1 MAAGAAGY
9 KPGMDAEEVS
19 RDAALLSARA
29 VLGASIAAHG
39 AQKMF
44 GAFGGPGPQKAGA
57 FFASLGF
64 KEGERYA
71 RMAAATELV
80 SGALIGLGALGPL
93 GPAML
98 LSVMAVAVES
108 VHRPKGYF
116 NQDGGFEMNAMYA
129 TAALL
134 LATHGPG
141 AFSVDRALGL
151 DKRFNGIH
159 GWLALAGG
167 LAGAALILGR
177 REQPQSAQPASSA
190 TGGEIAR
197 EQTAR
202 A

>member
-1 MAAGAAGY
+1 MADAGTN
-9 KPGMDAEEVS
+9 PDMDAEKIA
-19 RDAALLSARA
+19 RDTALLAGRA
-29 VLGASIAAHG
+29 VLGGSIAAHG

-44 GAFGGPGPQKAGA
+44 GAFGGPGPEKAGG

-71 RMAAATELV
+71 RMAAATELT
-80 SGALIGLGALGPL
+80 SGMLIALGALGPV

-98 LSVMAVAVES
+98 LSVMAVAVET

-129 TAALL
+129 VAALL

-141 AFSVDRALGL
+141 AWSVDRLLGL

-167 LAGAALILGR
+167 LAASMLILGQR
-177 REQPQSAQPASSA
+177 QEQRPDAQTSGA
-190 TGGEIAR
+190 TSGEIAR
-197 EQTAR
+197 EQTASV
-202 A
+202 